1 MRAQGDRGADRR
13 GAADPAAFAP
23 LRAAARRTAIEQ
35 YDLRPFACPRSFGYC
50 AWRPRSWRRAP
61 EIQARVGPNPDG
73 GPRSPASAIAAR
85 GPQWSKS
92 KCNRERLLV
101 AGSCLPM
108 RPQFAVEYRSNLPV
122 RHGLRKRPGP
132 ISFTSPISRRCPE
145 MRSAAKTEPVAA
157 YAIGLATVQ
166 LSKLIATKPAFRTA
180 ARGHLRAGTPSP
192 DRTPEG
198 PVHSETCLTAY
209 TGMSA
214 NAAVRPCPC
223 ISPPS
228 VGLRTLRSSVRRI
241 AASSGNKFALSAM
254 FRTSFS
260 RLGRSC
266 LRS

>member
-1 MRAQGDRGADRR
+1 MGRV
-13 GAADPAAFAP
+13 
-23 LRAAARRTAIEQ
+23 LRTKLSGFLTQKRVALPISSRHPGGRDAGVGRQAGFSVDQPFGRPVQRWHAR
-35 YDLRPFACPRSFGYC
+35 P
-50 AWRPRSWRRAP
+50 
-61 EIQARVGPNPDG
+61 VM
-73 GPRSPASAIAAR
+73 
-85 GPQWSKS
+85 
-92 KCNRERLLV
+92 

-108 RPQFAVEYRSNLPV
+108 RPQFAVESRSNLPV

-145 MRSAAKTEPVAA
+145 MRSAGKTEPVAA